1 MLAPRVHS
9 WKTRQSARAGRAL
22 EEGGTVLSSPPL
34 LSCSAGP
41 ALTAALRPSP
51 QSGARG
57 CHAHSEGRSGFCTV
71 PPGFGDSTK
80 AERGRSWKAR
90 HGSLEKHITNGD
102 GDSGPRSRT
111 ATKHPARAPSPMLPG
126 HSSMRMATGVWG
138 FASRRPIP
146 TTIAGDRDRPCPRAV
161 PGLSWVSA
169 LLPAGMPGPK
179 IALRLWLP
187 GPLAALSPGGC
198 YLVLLRALSCHWL
211 GVPSHD
217 QQPAGSAPLRQPLL
231 KPPGPSGRRAWMRAS
246 LSSPS
251 APPPSWGAPAPGH
264 AGTDSASN

>member
-1 MLAPRVHS
+1 MGGGHFKSPPGQKSMRLPSPLVLDSGGQRVRDTAEPEPHQNKPSGGAVLAPRVHS

-34 LSCSAGP
+34 LSCSTGP

-51 QSGARG
+51 RSGARG

-111 ATKHPARAPSPMLPG
+111 ATGRPLSAR
-126 HSSMRMATGVWG
+126 
-138 FASRRPIP
+138 
-146 TTIAGDRDRPCPRAV
+146 
-161 PGLSWVSA
+161 PGL
-169 LLPAGMPGPK
+169 
-179 IALRLWLP
+179 
-187 GPLAALSPGGC
+187 
-198 YLVLLRALSCHWL
+198 
-211 GVPSHD
+211 
-217 QQPAGSAPLRQPLL
+217 
-231 KPPGPSGRRAWMRAS
+231 
-246 LSSPS
+246 
-251 APPPSWGAPAPGH
+251 PAPCSQVT
-264 AGTDSASN
+264 AA

>member
-1 MLAPRVHS
+1 MP
-9 WKTRQSARAGRAL
+9 TF
-22 EEGGTVLSSPPL
+22 
-34 LSCSAGP
+34 
-41 ALTAALRPSP
+41 
-51 QSGARG
+51 
-57 CHAHSEGRSGFCTV
+57 EGRSGFCTV

-102 GDSGPRSRT
+102 EDSGPRSRT
-111 ATKHPARAPSPMLPG
+111 STGRPLSAQPGLPAPCSQVTAAEQPPG
-126 HSSMRMATGVWG
+126 PGMMMATGVWG

-146 TTIAGDRDRPCPRAV
+146 TTIAGDRDWPCPRAV

-187 GPLAALSPGGC
+187 SPLAALSPGGC

-231 KPPGPSGRRAWMRAS
+231 KPPGPSGRRVWMRAS